1 MKKELNY
8 VLDESIFIFLNKII
22 NSFVNFWNIVNKT
35 KNDAKEK
42 AKKKGQKY
50 STFLNEKNNE
60 LLFVK
65 YFLKQNDNEKNLNNI
80 FKVDE
85 EINRLQNKIKS
96 LEKDKS
102 YLYKE
107 IERLKAFEDKNKDL
121 KNKIKENENIIC
133 DLKNKIKENENIIYD
148 SKKEINY
155 LTDKNKLLENNKNE
169 EIISNKS
176 KDEIIKLLKKL
187 EIKNK
192 EINDLKSKIGF
203 DLKEGENLMSI
214 IFVSV
219 DQVIHYSII
228 CKNTDN
234 FSKIEKI
241 LYDKYPEYKKSENYF
256 LYKGKKI
263 NRFETIEENGI
274 EYSALITLNKY
285 E

>member
-1 MKKELNY
+1 M
-8 VLDESIFIFLNKII
+8 
-22 NSFVNFWNIVNKT
+22 
-35 KNDAKEK
+35 
-42 AKKKGQKY
+42 
-50 STFLNEKNNE
+50 
-60 LLFVK
+60 LFVK

-80 FKVDE
+80 FTVDE
-85 EINRLQNKIKS
+85 EINRLRNKIKQ
-96 LEKDKS
+96 LESDKS

-107 IERLKAFEDKNKDL
+107 IERLKTFENKNKDLKNKIKENDNIIRDL

-133 DLKNKIKENENIIYD
+133 DSKN
-148 SKKEINY
+148 EINN
-155 LTDKNKLLENNKNE
+155 LINKNKLLENNKNE
-169 EIISNKS
+169 KIISNNN
-176 KDEIIKLLKKL
+176 KDEIIELMKKL

-192 EINDLKSKIGF
+192 EINELKSKIGF
-203 DLKEGENLMSI
+203 DLKEGENLMTI
-214 IFVSV
+214 IFISV
-219 DQVIHYSII
+219 DQQIHYSII

-234 FSKIEKI
+234 FSKIEKM

>member
-1 MKKELNY
+1 M
-8 VLDESIFIFLNKII
+8 INK
-22 NSFVNFWNIVNKT
+22 NI
-35 KNDAKEK
+35 
-42 AKKKGQKY
+42 
-50 STFLNEKNNE
+50 
-60 LLFVK
+60 
-65 YFLKQNDNEKNLNNI
+65 
-80 FKVDE
+80 
-85 EINRLQNKIKS
+85 
-96 LEKDKS
+96 
-102 YLYKE
+102 
-107 IERLKAFEDKNKDL
+107 
-121 KNKIKENENIIC
+121 
-133 DLKNKIKENENIIYD
+133 
-148 SKKEINY
+148 
-155 LTDKNKLLENNKNE
+155 LLENIKNE
-169 EIISNKS
+169 KITSNNS
-176 KDEIIKLLKKL
+176 KDEIIELLKKL

-256 LYKGKKI
+256 LHNGKKI